1 MNLILQYEQGYI
13 PFSELEKVLWDFG
26 PNAINEVGEKCFEF
40 YCNKANGFHNFDF
53 YILKYGSGLNDEH
66 EWFSEQHQNTKIF

>member
-26 PNAINEVGEKCFEF
+26 PNAINEVGEKYFAF
-40 YCNKANGFHNFDF
+40 YCCRANKFIDYDF
-53 YILKYGSGLNDEH
+53 YIRNYATSINDDT
-66 EWFSEQHQNTKIF
+66 EWFID